1 MCNPNFIA
9 QYRCVLWS
17 LILHYLSDQ
26 CSVLQGVCDILS
38 IPCSPRVLVDPT
50 VWKFSAQLPRCK
62 TPPLPILH
70 TWSSV
75 RSSGGSNGKPD
86 RWCQD
91 NGGRV
96 QQVEESCVVATL
108 RFFCILWSMFWVEG
122 LTCERLTPKKKWN
135 SVIYLPQCPVSDPW
149 YFRCLDLFGF
159 HIVWSS
165 KLWYAVPIIKLDLPD
180 IWFVPDPCKHVQGP
194 TSYALT
200 HSCAFWG
207 WTPNAVWIFLFPF
220 KMWWPLWTKQVA
232 HM

>member
-1 MCNPNFIA
+1 MTFKHMIGASILKWFFYKPRENVWMWPSFTTLIF
-9 QYRCVLWS
+9 LFLKEIGFFDWS

-75 RSSGGSNGKPD
+75 RPSGGSNGKPD

-122 LTCERLTPKKKWN
+122 LTCERLTPKKN
-135 SVIYLPQCPVSDPW
+135 EIVLFICLNARYLIHGIFGVW
-149 YFRCLDLFGF
+149 ICLDF
-159 HIVWSS
+159 I
-165 KLWYAVPIIKLDLPD
+165 
-180 IWFVPDPCKHVQGP
+180 
-194 TSYALT
+194 
-200 HSCAFWG
+200 
-207 WTPNAVWIFLFPF
+207 
-220 KMWWPLWTKQVA
+220 
-232 HM
+232 